1 MNRCHVLVAR
11 DFGKYFV
18 TRDSVRPDNDEKWPS
33 LMAQRK
39 VDWRGLKVH
48 SWRKA
53 ASSIFVSA
61 FRGFWDGWKLRDV
74 VRGTEVWMCV
84 EFKLRC

>member
-1 MNRCHVLVAR
+1 MDLLVAR

-18 TRDSVRPDNDEKWPS
+18 MRGAIRPVQDKKWPR

-53 ASSIFVSA
+53 ASWIFVSVCLMA
-61 FRGFWDGWKLRDV
+61 PLAR
-74 VRGTEVWMCV
+74 
-84 EFKLRC
+84 RC